1 MPRTRDA
8 VTNALY
14 VASGLENKVGAGKLY
29 SVHYTASVNT
39 GSNLNLSLLTT
50 ATNVAFVTARVVSTQ
65 IVAATLFEGT
75 TVSNAG
81 TTVTAYNHRRDVATA
96 PATVVTH
103 TPTIT
108 ADGTGL
114 ISGFV
119 VPANAANYVPVV
131 DVWMFKADTRYM
143 IRVANSSGST
153 ASISVMLDWYEN

>member
-81 TTVTAYNHRRDVATA
+81 TT
-96 PATVVTH
+96 
-103 TPTIT
+103 IT